1 MFNSFKFLNERY
13 MSNFSSKSS
22 LTSFTSLL
30 LQDISL
36 WTSLL
41 HCFTL
46 CDSKSYCVCSLPIHL
61 RHQLK
66 CVLKLPAT
74 GIQLFPPSFEL
85 NMYCLFTPHNAPGA
99 PASICDSLPCSD
111 NSCQM
116 TGTTGSKLCKH
127 FFLT

>member
-41 HCFTL
+41 HCFTCAIVNL
-46 CDSKSYCVCSLPIHL
+46 IVSVHSPYTS
-61 RHQLK
+61 
-66 CVLKLPAT
+66 AT
-74 GIQLFPPSFEL
+74 S
-85 NMYCLFTPHNAPGA
+85 
-99 PASICDSLPCSD
+99 
-111 NSCQM
+111 
-116 TGTTGSKLCKH
+116 
-127 FFLT
+127 